1 MLFFLFFLETE
12 AQIIFEKTPKDFAI
26 IPRNPATN
34 MGSFEV
40 SGIVPDNKYTTIEIR
55 AYQKGKLKGNSIKTL
70 YFTGSYSTFNFQ
82 LNLAAGLFNYDF
94 KFYLN
99 DGTTSKLVTE
109 VKSVAFGDVILITGQ
124 SNAVANSYNGTVNS
138 KYGDSFIRSFGTASS
153 NGSAVFSNLNWYI
166 ANGDGYYDKGTVGQW
181 GLVMARQIMDSV
193 KVPIAIINNAVG
205 GTPITFH
212 QKNQSNPT
220 DLNTSYGR
228 QLFRATEAQ
237 VNKKARF
244 MFYYQGESDGSAA
257 KLHDSL
263 FKIMHRDWRTDFIG
277 LEKIYVV
284 QVRSG
289 CGSPSLQ
296 LREVQRQFEFV
307 LPRTRTLTMTGF
319 SGHDGCHFA
328 LAKGYESLGFE
339 AANCML
345 DEFYGKKNKKDI
357 YPLNPVY
364 AYFSKADYTEIT
376 LELNQHIQTLKGDVN
391 FYQLFQLEGNSG
403 VIITGGSIVKNK
415 IVLNLSARA
424 CSIKGLSYNGAA
436 GAPPWVTNSN
446 GIGLL
451 SFYNLP
457 VYAAK
462 RVGGIV
468 NLCSGSNFTPK
479 IDTITGYTYL
489 WKGNSSKLSST
500 KAWPVIK
507 PKLSETF
514 ELTIQDKSKV
524 CKADTQFYYLNIDS
538 VKNPNLPSF
547 IHLCPGDSF
556 KTGLNYTSNSFVWKR
571 NNIELSKSQNII
583 IKEKGTYSVDIYS
596 GYNCRIG
603 DTILVTQSLAVNILD
618 SVYYKCP
625 ESMLNLKAPK
635 NFVSYCWNNDTTMIT
650 DSFLVKGGLVK
661 IRTKDSTAC
670 IYKDS
675 AIIKNYITEN
685 YFLDTV
691 PVFCDYS
698 YHLYFKPARIV
709 TWYLN
714 SNEILNNYYYFTQ
727 KDSGYFKLFDSNNCS
742 QDIAIAPKVIKKPI
756 QQNYSY
762 PVCDGQSTTVQLN
775 PAYNYQ
781 WIDGYFGSKKTIT
794 HSGIYKYKVINT
806 FCEYEDSILF
816 WKPEKPK
823 WNIPTDTVICKESN
837 IHFDLPKTIIS
848 AFVNGIKF
856 IDTVELKEEGYY
868 QISGFDSLNC
878 SYDWSIRVTEKNCL
892 NTSNIER
899 LKSYTLYPNPA
910 THQIVLIGET
920 VFSQFKLMLFDFSGR
935 QLPLKYEVISLNEIH
950 IDISTLSAGIYLLK
964 LENKGTYSN
973 FRVVKK

>member
-12 AQIIFEKTPKDFAI
+12 AQIIFDKTPKDFAI
-26 IPRNPATN
+26 IPRNPVTN

-124 SNAVANSYNGTVNS
+124 SNAVANSHNGTVNS

-212 QKNQSNPT
+212 QKNPSNPI

-228 QLFRATEAQ
+228 HLFRATEAQ

-415 IVLNLSARA
+415 IVLNLSAKA

-451 SFYNLP
+451 SFYNL
-457 VYAAK
+457 
-462 RVGGIV
+462 
-468 NLCSGSNFTPK
+468 
-479 IDTITGYTYL
+479 
-489 WKGNSSKLSST
+489 
-500 KAWPVIK
+500 
-507 PKLSETF
+507 E
-514 ELTIQDKSKV
+514 Q
-524 CKADTQFYYLNIDS
+524 
-538 VKNPNLPSF
+538 
-547 IHLCPGDSF
+547 
-556 KTGLNYTSNSFVWKR
+556 
-571 NNIELSKSQNII
+571 
-583 IKEKGTYSVDIYS
+583 
-596 GYNCRIG
+596 
-603 DTILVTQSLAVNILD
+603 
-618 SVYYKCP
+618 
-625 ESMLNLKAPK
+625 
-635 NFVSYCWNNDTTMIT
+635 
-650 DSFLVKGGLVK
+650 
-661 IRTKDSTAC
+661 
-670 IYKDS
+670 
-675 AIIKNYITEN
+675 
-685 YFLDTV
+685 
-691 PVFCDYS
+691 
-698 YHLYFKPARIV
+698 
-709 TWYLN
+709 
-714 SNEILNNYYYFTQ
+714 
-727 KDSGYFKLFDSNNCS
+727 
-742 QDIAIAPKVIKKPI
+742 
-756 QQNYSY
+756 
-762 PVCDGQSTTVQLN
+762 
-775 PAYNYQ
+775 
-781 WIDGYFGSKKTIT
+781 
-794 HSGIYKYKVINT
+794 
-806 FCEYEDSILF
+806 
-816 WKPEKPK
+816 
-823 WNIPTDTVICKESN
+823 
-837 IHFDLPKTIIS
+837 
-848 AFVNGIKF
+848 
-856 IDTVELKEEGYY
+856 
-868 QISGFDSLNC
+868 
-878 SYDWSIRVTEKNCL
+878 
-892 NTSNIER
+892 
-899 LKSYTLYPNPA
+899 
-910 THQIVLIGET
+910 
-920 VFSQFKLMLFDFSGR
+920 
-935 QLPLKYEVISLNEIH
+935 
-950 IDISTLSAGIYLLK
+950 
-964 LENKGTYSN
+964 
-973 FRVVKK
+973 